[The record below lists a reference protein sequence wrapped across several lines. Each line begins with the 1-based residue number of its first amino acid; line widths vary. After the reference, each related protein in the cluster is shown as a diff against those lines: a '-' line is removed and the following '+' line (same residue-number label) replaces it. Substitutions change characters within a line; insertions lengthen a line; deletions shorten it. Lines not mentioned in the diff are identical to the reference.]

1 MKRLLG
7 LYREKQYSPGRHQS
21 NDVLLL
27 EEIASRLRERNLA
40 VELLNLEQANGHA
53 AQAEIVF
60 SMCQGRPALE
70 NLDAWERNG
79 IRIINSPRSA
89 LNTHRDRLPPL
100 MVEAGVAFPPTQLV
114 ETRNGSHPREIDVNG
129 GVWLKRGDVHASIA
143 SDVQW
148 VDSPEKLDE
157 GLADFARRGIKVAA
171 VQAHREGDEIK
182 FYGVAEV
189 GFFHWFYSRDARRY
203 GFDLNELEQL
213 ANRAAAAAG
222 LDIFGGDVIV
232 SPSGEL
238 TLIDLNDW
246 PSFAP
251 CREKAA
257 GAIAELIMRRVDAN

>member
-7 LYREKQYSPGRHQS
+7 IYREKEFSPGRHQS
-21 NDVLLL
+21 NDFLLL
-27 EEIASRLRERNLA
+27 EEIASQLRARNVA
-40 VELLNLEQANGHA
+40 VDLLTLEETNGHA
-53 AQAEIVF
+53 AETEMVF

-70 NLDAWERNG
+70 NLDAWERDG

-89 LNTHRDRLPPL
+89 RNTHRDRLPPL
-100 MVEAGVAFPPTQLV
+100 MNKAGIAFPATQLV
-114 ETRNGSHPREIDVNG
+114 QTNNGDHPHEIDVNG
-129 GVWLKRGDVHASIA
+129 GVWLKRGDVHAAIA

-148 VDSPEKLDE
+148 VDSPEKLEE
-157 GLADFARRGIKVAA
+157 GLADFARRGIQLAA

-182 FYGVAEV
+182 FYGVADV
-189 GFFHWFYSRDARRY
+189 GFFHWFYSRDAHRY
-203 GFDLNELEQL
+203 DFVADQLKELAQ
-213 ANRAAAAAG
+213 RAATAAG

-251 CREKAA
+251 CREEAA
-257 GAIAELIMRRVDAN
+257 SAIAELIMRRMHAH